1 MAIKIDSKKREVIV
15 IPIFSEDNKVRFFD
29 KKKRTEIEKEIKEFK
44 FKSENGEILYIK
56 INKQKIVLLGFKKDY
71 NLENLRNNYS
81 TLFSFLKS
89 KKINEAVINIPKEDA
104 KEIRAVIDGIDLTDY
119 KFDKYIKK
127 EKEEKIDIFLNISD
141 KFNSLLKKTLRIN
154 SNVKLVR
161 DLVNENASVI
171 TPQKLESIAKKFATK
186 HKLKSRILD
195 EKKIL
200 KENLNLIYNVGKG
213 SVHPPRIIIIEY
225 NANPKSKEKIALV
238 GKGITF
244 DSGGLNI
251 KPTNYIE
258 TMKLDMGGAATVFGT
273 FKTAVE
279 LKIKKNLVLVMGCAE
294 NAIDA
299 NSYKPGDVIESHSKK
314 TVEVANTDAE
324 GRLVLADCLS
334 YVQKHYKPTHII
346 DLATLTGACLVAL
359 GPSLIAIMGN
369 DSQTNRE
376 IFEAGELTGDRGW
389 ELPIHNEHREMNK
402 SKIADIKNL
411 GGRYA
416 GTITAG
422 AFLEAFID
430 KDVKWTHLDI
440 AGAAFVENPHFH
452 KYNGIHATGVGV
464 RLLIDYL
471 QTEKSKYEI
480 SKTNGCFICPK
491 CRRSLWG
498 KVEALEGHM
507 TNCKGR

>member
-1 MAIKIDSKKREVIV
+1 MAIKIDSKKREVVV
-15 IPIFSEDNKVRFFD
+15 IPTYCEKDKVKFFD
-29 KKKRTEIEKEIKEFK
+29 KKKRTEIEKEIRDFK
-44 FKSENGEILYIK
+44 FKSDDREILYTK
-56 INKQKIVLLGFKKDY
+56 VNKQKIILLGIKKDY
-71 NLENLRNNYS
+71 NLENIRNNYS
-81 TLFSFLKS
+81 VLFSFLKS
-89 KKINEAVINIPKEDA
+89 KKINEVLINIPKEDA
-104 KEIRAVIDGIDLTDY
+104 DEIRAVIDGIDLTDY

-127 EKEEKIDIFLNISD
+127 ENDEKVNVFLNVSD
-141 KFNSLLKKTLRIN
+141 KFNSLLKKTLKIN
-154 SNVKLVR
+154 SNVNLVR

-171 TPQKLESIAKKFATK
+171 TPQKLESIVKKFIAK

-195 EKKIL
+195 EKKIQ

-213 SVHPPRIIIIEY
+213 SANPPRLIIVEY
-225 NANPKSKEKIALV
+225 RGNPKSKEKTALV

-294 NAIDA
+294 NAVDA
-299 NSYKPGDVIESHSKK
+299 NSYKPGDVVESYSKK

-346 DLATLTGACLVAL
+346 DLATLTGACLISL
-359 GPSLIAIMGN
+359 GPSLIGIMGN
-369 DSQTNRE
+369 DSQMKKE
-376 IFEAGELTGDRGW
+376 MFESGELTGDRGW
-389 ELPIHNEHREMNK
+389 ELPIHDEHREMDK
-402 SKIADIKNL
+402 SKVADIRNY
-411 GGRYA
+411 GGKYA

-422 AFLEAFID
+422 AFLEFFIE
-430 KDVKWTHLDI
+430 KDVKWVHFDI
-440 AGAAFVENPHFH
+440 AGAAFVEKPHH
-452 KYNGIHATGVGV
+452 QKYNGIHATGIGV

-471 QTEKSKYEI
+471 Q
-480 SKTNGCFICPK
+480 N
-491 CRRSLWG
+491 
-498 KVEALEGHM
+498 
-507 TNCKGR
+507 